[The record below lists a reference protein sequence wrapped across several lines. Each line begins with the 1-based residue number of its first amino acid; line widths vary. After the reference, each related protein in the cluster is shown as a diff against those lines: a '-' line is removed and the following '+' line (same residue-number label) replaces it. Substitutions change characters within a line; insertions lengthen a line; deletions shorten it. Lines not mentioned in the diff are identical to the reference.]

1 MNRKR
6 FWIAA
11 CVSLC
16 VTAAL
21 TAGLFYMEYRSY
33 LEKMEIIGVMIS
45 EEEAGGDNL
54 STAAALLRH
63 ETHESVTDA
72 AGALTWYG
80 FDESYTDEYRRS
92 MHRTWLFTTGAAGCV
107 WMLFVLF
114 LLHSMGAQELRRERE
129 FAEIGMLISG
139 MRDCAK
145 QDRIQ
150 TGVQDAAV
158 QDKTAAWQKD
168 GDFAWQQLLEQ
179 LSLLEESVALRYRQ
193 AQEEKEET
201 KTLVTDISHQLK
213 TPVAAL
219 KTSFELCRMQDI
231 SETERTEFMER
242 CSVQIE
248 RLTELV
254 GALVGISRME
264 TGMIQIT
271 LREQKIFDTL
281 LLAVNR
287 IYPDAAA
294 KDIEIA
300 LEAEE
305 AGEELILPHD
315 AKWLSE
321 AFLNVLENAVKYSPA
336 HSTVTIRMIRMN
348 VFLRIEIEDEGIG
361 IPKAE
366 WNQIFRRFYRGASG
380 EVQSTPGS
388 GVGLYLARRIVAE
401 HHGTLTVKETGKG
414 CGSRFVFQLPY
425 E

>member
-1 MNRKR
+1 M
-6 FWIAA
+6 IVG
-11 CVSLC
+11 VSLC
-16 VTAAL
+16 VAAAL
-21 TAGLFYMEYRSY
+21 AAGLFYMEYRSY

-54 STAAALLRH
+54 STAIALLRH

-72 AGALTWYG
+72 AGVLAWYG
-80 FDESYTDEYRRS
+80 FDEAYTDEYRRS
-92 MHRTWLFTTGAAGCV
+92 MYRTWMLTVCVAGCV
-107 WMLFVLF
+107 WALFVLF
-114 LLHSMGAQELRRERE
+114 LFYGTRVQEQRRERE
-129 FAEIGMLISG
+129 FAEIGMLILG
-139 MRDCAK
+139 MRDFAK
-145 QDRIQ
+145 RDRIRR
-150 TGVQDAAV
+150 QDAAV
-158 QDKTAAWQKD
+158 RVKTAAEQKD
-168 GDFAWQQLLEQ
+168 GDFAWKQLLEQ
-179 LSLLEESVALRYRQ
+179 LSLLEESVAFRYRQ

-231 SETERTEFMER
+231 TEKERAEFMER

-264 TGMIQIT
+264 TGMIQIQ
-271 LREQKIFDTL
+271 LREQKVFDTL

-305 AGEELILPHD
+305 GQKEVILPHD

-321 AFLNVLENAVKYSPA
+321 AFLNVLENAVKYSTP
-336 HSTVTIRMIRMN
+336 HSTVVIRMIRMN
-348 VFLRIEIEDEGIG
+348 VFMRIEFEDEGIG

-388 GVGLYLARRIVAE
+388 GVGLYLARSIVAE
-401 HHGTLTVKETGKG
+401 HHGTLTVKETKKG